1 MSSST
6 NGGNSSPQYSA
17 ELAFA
22 LTLADRADAISLS
35 RYQAL
40 DLEITTK
47 PDNSPV
53 TDADK
58 AVERA
63 IIDAIAT
70 QYPSDGV
77 VGEEFGTSG
86 SKDRYWVIDPIDGTK
101 NFMRGVPTWATLI
114 ALVENEAVVASVVS
128 SPALYRRW
136 YASAGGGAFVT
147 EGVSN
152 GADESGVSNN
162 VVTRQISVSKV
173 SQLSDASIAYS
184 DFQGWGE
191 RRANFENL
199 LDGAWRTRGLGDFW
213 SHMLVAEGAV
223 DVAIEPSLALWDM
236 AALDLIVR
244 EAGGKFTSLDG
255 VDGPFGPNAISSN
268 GALHSAIVT
277 ALNQGSK

>member
-58 AVERA
+58 AVERT

-70 QYPSDGV
+70 QYPTDGV

-136 YASAGGGAFVT
+136 YASAGGGAFVV
-147 EGVSN
+147 EGGSVKASP
-152 GADESGVSNN
+152 APRKL
-162 VVTRQISVSKV
+162 TVSKV
-173 SQLSDASIAYS
+173 SQLADASITYS
-184 DFQGWGE
+184 DFQGWGA
-191 RRANFENL
+191 RRQAFEKL

-268 GALHSAIVT
+268 GALHSAIVA

>member
-63 IIDAIAT
+63 IIDAIAA
-70 QYPSDGV
+70 QYPTDGV

-101 NFMRGVPTWATLI
+101 NFMRGVPTWASLI
-114 ALVENEAVVASVVS
+114 ALVENGEVVASVVS

-136 YASAGGGAFVT
+136 YASTGGGAFVV
-147 EGVSN
+147 EGGSVKASP
-152 GADESGVSNN
+152 APRKL
-162 VVTRQISVSKV
+162 TVSKV
-173 SQLSDASIAYS
+173 SQLSDASITYS
-184 DFQGWGE
+184 DFQGWGA
-191 RRANFENL
+191 RRTNFEKL

-244 EAGGKFTSLDG
+244 EAGGKFSSLDG

-277 ALNQGSK
+277 ALNNGGK

>member
-6 NGGNSSPQYSA
+6 NGGNSSPQYSP

-22 LTLADRADAISLS
+22 LTLADRADAISLA

-40 DLEITTK
+40 DLVITTK

-63 IIDAIAT
+63 IIDAIAA

-114 ALVENEAVVASVVS
+114 ALVENEEVVASVVS

-136 YASAGGGAFVT
+136 YASAGGGAFVV
-147 EGVSN
+147 EGGSVKASP
-152 GADESGVSNN
+152 APRKL
-162 VVTRQISVSKV
+162 TVSKV
-173 SQLSDASIAYS
+173 SQLSDASITYS
-184 DFQGWGE
+184 DFQGWGA
-191 RRANFENL
+191 RRTNFEKL

-255 VDGPFGPNAISSN
+255 VDGPFGPNAISTN
-268 GALHSAIVT
+268 GALHSAIVA